1 MKKRILA
8 FCSALLLGLTVLS
21 GCQSTPAEESST
33 SSAAPTET
41 VEATAT
47 PEATAEP
54 TEVPNAEP
62 ANVNLLTGLPT
73 LTDEAVGKRPVAV
86 MINNVEAALPQ
97 YGISAADVIFEIPVE
112 YDLTRLMALYG
123 DYTQVPDVCSVRSC
137 RYYYPILAVGFDAVY
152 VHWGMDET
160 IARETVTRLDIDRV
174 DALEASYGL
183 LGRDQARLDSG
194 YALEHA
200 GMF

>member
-41 VEATAT
+41 AEATAT

-54 TEVPNAEP
+54 TEAPNAEP

-112 YDLTRLMALYG
+112 YDLTRPMALYG
-123 DYTQVPDVCSVRSC
+123 D
-137 RYYYPILAVGFDAVY
+137 
-152 VHWGMDET
+152 
-160 IARETVTRLDIDRV
+160 
-174 DALEASYGL
+174 
-183 LGRDQARLDSG
+183 
-194 YALEHA
+194 
-200 GMF
+200 

>member
-21 GCQSTPAEESST
+21 GCQSTPAEESSM

-41 VEATAT
+41 AEATAT

-54 TEVPNAEP
+54 TEAPNAEP

-137 RYYYPILAVGFDAVY
+137 RYYYRR
-152 VHWGMDET
+152 M
-160 IARETVTRLDIDRV
+160 
-174 DALEASYGL
+174 
-183 LGRDQARLDSG
+183 
-194 YALEHA
+194 
-200 GMF
+200 